1 MVVLN
6 PNNWHWVDKNTLP
19 WTKGYFEQ
27 NLQDLQIV
35 SGDGKHKIVL
45 TKVTNVSGDS
55 NVSQRKGKPIC
66 YFDLQ
71 LSLAIKIL
79 ELDTEDEV
87 VAGSLEIPEFMHD
100 ETDFETRYQDLKEFE
115 QLVKNEFYPKIHV
128 VLLEYQP
135 TLIKEHSK
143 DLQDS

>member
-19 WTKGYFEQ
+19 WSKDFFQ
-27 NLQDLQIV
+27 QRLADLETV
-35 SGDGKHKIVL
+35 SGDGKHRIVL
-45 TKVTNVSGDS
+45 TKVTSVSGDS

-71 LSLAIKIL
+71 LSLAVRIL
-79 ELDTEDEV
+79 LLETEEEL
-87 VAGSLEIPEFMHD
+87 ASGSLEIPEFMHD
-100 ETDFETRYQDLKEFE
+100 ETDFETKFQDFKEFE
-115 QLVKNEFYPKIHV
+115 SLVRAEFYPRVHS

-135 TLIKEHSK
+135 TLIREHSK